1 MRTGVMVA
9 IGLLL
14 VVLAGGVMT
23 ANATQNVSRQF
34 VSASRELAALTE
46 GEQWQRAE
54 ETLSAYRQQW
64 EEKIMWLQMLAAH
77 EDMDNVTLAIAKL
90 SAGIAAK
97 DVSLCLESCEEM
109 QEHARHIRHRDAL
122 TLGNVL

>member
-54 ETLSAYRQQW
+54 ETLSAYRQQC
-64 EEKIMWLQMLAAH
+64 
-77 EDMDNVTLAIAKL
+77 EDMDNVTLAMAKL